1 MGASVTKKLILSRE
15 RAKTKHL
22 VSPSSYRFLTVNKY
36 IHVHRMLM
44 NANELLQTVML
55 NWSTSN
61 RRERGGKRDR
71 ERERERE
78 KREIHTII
86 NYLSRGT

>member
-1 MGASVTKKLILSRE
+1 
-15 RAKTKHL
+15 
-22 VSPSSYRFLTVNKY
+22 
-36 IHVHRMLM
+36 M

-78 KREIHTII
+78 ERDSYYNK
-86 NYLSRGT
+86 LFK

>member
-22 VSPSSYRFLTVNKY
+22 VSLNSYRFLTVNKY

-44 NANELLQTVML
+44 NANELLQTVLL
-55 NWSTSN
+55 N
-61 RRERGGKRDR
+61 
-71 ERERERE
+71 
-78 KREIHTII
+78 
-86 NYLSRGT
+86 